1 MKKQTYKLTDMQT
14 LLLEKG
20 IVMTGDITGPVS
32 VVVPLSGGKDSQACL
47 MLALKEHEPENVLAL
62 FCDTG
67 FEHPITY
74 AHVERITEKYGVN
87 LVMLQAGTVLE
98 KCLKYK
104 RFPGGGARH
113 CTDELKLRPANFFY
127 QELAKARGGFE
138 VWCGMRS
145 DESKEREAR
154 YRGTLSTDLYAP
166 HEVLDKF
173 PKMLGKAGVSF
184 RLPVIDW
191 SKSEIFEL
199 LAGNENPLY
208 AAGFDR
214 VGCFPCLAGGE
225 GWQMKAFHF
234 DEVGRKHYRIAE
246 RISAVAGRPVLVTKK
261 YMGQGP
267 GGDLFEDSF
276 SGCAICAI

>member
-1 MKKQTYKLTDMQT
+1 MKSE
-14 LLLEKG
+14 LLKKG

-47 MLALKEHEPENVLAL
+47 MLALKEHKPENVLAL

-74 AHVERITEKYGVN
+74 AHVDRIVKETGVQHVK
-87 LVMLQAGTVLE
+87 LSAGTVLDV
-98 KCLKYK
+98 CTKYK

-113 CTDELKLRPANFFY
+113 CTDELKIRPSNFFY
-127 QELAKARGGFE
+127 QEFGKAQGTFE
-138 VWCGMRS
+138 VWYGMRS

-154 YRGTLSTDLYAP
+154 YRGTLSTDTYAP
-166 HEVLDKF
+166 HEILNKY
-173 PKMLGKAGVSF
+173 PKRLAKLGVRF

-191 SKSEIFEL
+191 STSEIFEL
-199 LAGNENPLY
+199 LNGNENPLY
-208 AAGFDR
+208 SSGFDR

-225 GWQMKAFHF
+225 AHQMRAFHF
-234 DEVGRKHYRIAE
+234 DETGRKHYRIAE
-246 RISAVAGRPVLVTKK
+246 QISNIAGRPVLKSKK
-261 YMGQGP
+261 YQGQGP
-267 GGDLFEDSF
+267 GGALFDDSF

>member
-1 MKKQTYKLTDMQT
+1 MKSE
-14 LLLEKG
+14 LLKKG

-47 MLALKEHEPENVLAL
+47 MLALKEHKPENVLAL

-74 AHVERITEKYGVN
+74 KHVERITEKYGVN

-113 CTDELKLRPANFFY
+113 CTDELKIRPAKFFY
-127 QELAKARGGFE
+127 KEMAILQGGFQ
-138 VWCGMRS
+138 VWYGVRS
-145 DESKEREAR
+145 DESKEREKR
-154 YRGTLSTDLYAP
+154 YRYKVSTDLYTP
-166 HEVLDKF
+166 NEFMDKY
-173 PKMLGKAGVSF
+173 PKYLADMGVMF
-184 RLPVIDW
+184 RLPVLDW
-191 SKSEIFEL
+191 SRSEIFEYL
-199 LAGNENPLY
+199 NGEENPLY
-208 AAGFDR
+208 SSGFDR

-225 GWQMKAFHF
+225 AHQMRAFHF
-234 DEVGRKHYRIAE
+234 DETGRKHYRIAE
-246 RISAVAGRPVLVTKK
+246 QISEIAGRPVLQSKK
-261 YMGQGP
+261 YRGQGP
-267 GGDLFEDSF
+267 GSALFDDSF